1 MRSSS
6 SFARLVTRLS
16 LLSRLFREVEPL
28 FRRSSVLL
36 EEAFRCGG
44 LFRVLGN
51 FGGLG
56 RFRLSIRLVRVKPCF
71 LISVEAVLNTEW
83 EGSFD
88 SVVDV
93 ESKG

>member
-1 MRSSS
+1 M
-6 SFARLVTRLS
+6 
-16 LLSRLFREVEPL
+16 
-28 FRRSSVLL
+28 
-36 EEAFRCGG
+36 
-44 LFRVLGN
+44 FRVLGN